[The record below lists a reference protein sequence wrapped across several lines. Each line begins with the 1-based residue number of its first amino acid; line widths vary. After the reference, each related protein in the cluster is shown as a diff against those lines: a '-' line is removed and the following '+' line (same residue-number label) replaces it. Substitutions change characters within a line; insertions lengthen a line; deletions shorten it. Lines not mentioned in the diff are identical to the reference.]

1 MFSCLLLQKLINQLI
16 KEVNGKKSA
25 SAVMKAVASTG
36 RLVFVALTRRKL
48 CLLLTLVLVAPGL
61 SLYSDEMSN

>member
-1 MFSCLLLQKLINQLI
+1 MI

-36 RLVFVALTRRKL
+36 HLIFVALTRREL
-48 CLLLTLVLVAPGL
+48 C
-61 SLYSDEMSN
+61 